1 MKTAMTC
8 SETLSLDKSENVF
21 LNPLISPIWPDYSQR
36 MPWTYPLTVIDP
48 QTLQS
53 QELFQTLSS
62 SESEEE
68 EEVDF
73 ETEFAEIPTPTQ
85 PHRHQYHPLYQK
97 SLTREYFRPL
107 WQQLEPDA
115 FDPLYDPFLDN

>member
-1 MKTAMTC
+1 
-8 SETLSLDKSENVF
+8 
-21 LNPLISPIWPDYSQR
+21 